1 MNFTK
6 MPLFALMTQRMN
18 WLAKR
23 QEVLAHNVANADT
36 PGYRPLDVKPA
47 DFGRILRQYQPDAP
61 QVVPVRELVVTHPD
75 HIQHKTHVPDARVYE
90 PTPAKESI
98 KSSGNAVVLEDQ
110 LMQVGKT
117 MMDYQ
122 LTTRLYRRTV
132 AMIRT
137 AIGRGGAG

>member
-1 MNFTK
+1 MNFSK

-18 WLAKR
+18 WLGRR
-23 QEVLAHNVANADT
+23 QEVLALNVANSDT
-36 PGYRPLDVKPA
+36 PGYLPKDVKPA
-47 DFGRILRQYQPDAP
+47 DFGKILRQYQPAAP
-61 QVVPVRELVVTHPD
+61 KVMPVRALTVTHPN
-75 HIQHKTHVPDARVYE
+75 HIQQRTQVPDARIYT
-90 PTPAKESI
+90 PTPAKEDI

-137 AIGRGGAG
+137 AIGRNGR

>member
-6 MPLFALMTQRMN
+6 MPLFTLMSQRMN

-36 PGYRPLDVKPA
+36 PGYKPKEVKKQ
-47 DFGRILRQYQPDAP
+47 DFANILRRQQPGSLKI
-61 QVVPVRELVVTHPD
+61 VPVRGLTVTHPG
-75 HIQHKTHVPDARVYE
+75 HIQQRTRIPDLAVYE
-90 PTPAKESI
+90 PKVAKEDI
-98 KSSGNAVVLEDQ
+98 KASGNAVILEDQ

-117 MMDYQ
+117 ALDYQ

-132 AMIRT
+132 KMIRI
-137 AIGRGGAG
+137 AIGRAGGR

>member
-6 MPLFALMTQRMN
+6 MPLFALMHQRMN

-36 PGYRPLDVKPA
+36 PGYKPKEVKKQE
-47 DFGRILRQYQPDAP
+47 FEKILRQQRSGSPKI
-61 QVVPVRELVVTHPD
+61 VPVRGLTVTHPS
-75 HIQHKTHVPDARVYE
+75 HIQHQTKIPDPAIYE
-90 PTPAKESI
+90 PKVAKEDI
-98 KSSGNAVVLEDQ
+98 KASGNAVILEDQ

-117 MMDYQ
+117 SMDYQ

-132 AMIRT
+132 NMVRI
-137 AIGRGGAG
+137 AIGRGG